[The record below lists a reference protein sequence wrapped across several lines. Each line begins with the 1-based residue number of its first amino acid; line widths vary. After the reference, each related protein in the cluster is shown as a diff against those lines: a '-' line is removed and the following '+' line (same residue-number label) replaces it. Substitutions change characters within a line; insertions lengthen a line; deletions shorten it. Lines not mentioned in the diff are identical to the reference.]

1 MTIRTVDGPT
11 GDGATGHGGGNGVL
25 DELFTDARRRVVL
38 QTVHNC
44 RDLGGY
50 PTETGLVTRWGLLY
64 RADGFHRMTVDDI
77 AIVRSLGLRTVVDLR
92 THGELEERG
101 HFPHHEIEVDF
112 VHHPIL
118 DRTWDE
124 AEMLGTR
131 TDHEFLVHAYTL
143 MLAEGSANFA
153 GAIAQL
159 ARPGALPAVFHC
171 AAGKDRT
178 GILAALLLGALGV
191 SRSVLLGDYG
201 LTRDGMVRMRD
212 WVVREFPES
221 ASLMAE
227 TPSAFLAA
235 LPDALGEVLD
245 AVVAEHGSIR
255 EYVVSIGVAPEV
267 LDALAA
273 TVLQPLG

>member
-1 MTIRTVDGPT
+1 MPIDTVDERSV
-11 GDGATGHGGGNGVL
+11 A
-25 DELFTDARRRVVL
+25 ELLADPRRRVVL

-50 PTETGLVTRWGLLY
+50 PTGDGSVTRWGQLY
-64 RADGFHRMTVDDI
+64 RADGFHRMTADDL

-143 MLAEGSANFA
+143 MLAEGAPNFA
-153 GAIAQL
+153 GAISQL

-178 GILAALLLGALGV
+178 GILAALLLGSLGV
-191 SRSVLLGDYG
+191 PRAVVLGDYA
-201 LTRDGMVRMRD
+201 LTGEAMARMRE
-212 WVVREFPES
+212 WALREFPEA
-221 ASLMAE
+221 ASRIAE

-245 AVVAEHGSIR
+245 AVVDEHGSIR
-255 EYVVSIGVAPEV
+255 RYVESIGVAPEA

-273 TVLQPLG
+273 SVLQPLG